1 MINSS
6 NLTLDFISYGELAKG
21 GMQNMKTYLQ
31 ERAAE
36 RAYTKSH
43 NVREAW
49 LWHDDDELLMYEE
62 LLEDYHQRY
71 TQKQSFT
78 DFVQIRCS

>member
-1 MINSS
+1 
-6 NLTLDFISYGELAKG
+6 
-21 GMQNMKTYLQ
+21 MKTYLQ

-36 RAYTKSH
+36 RAYIKSH

>member
-1 MINSS
+1 
-6 NLTLDFISYGELAKG
+6 
-21 GMQNMKTYLQ
+21 MKTYLQ
-31 ERAAE
+31 ERAVE
-36 RAYTKSH
+36 RANIKSH

-71 TQKQSFT
+71 
-78 DFVQIRCS
+78 IRNHTP